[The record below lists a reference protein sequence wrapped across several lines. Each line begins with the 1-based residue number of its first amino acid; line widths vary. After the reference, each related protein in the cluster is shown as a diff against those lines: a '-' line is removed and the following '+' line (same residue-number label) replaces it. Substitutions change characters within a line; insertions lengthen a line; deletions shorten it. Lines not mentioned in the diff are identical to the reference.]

1 MFGEITSKCIHWK
14 QSPKKELP
22 QKKKTIEVVV
32 KLDSALLVP
41 GHLTPLQVGL
51 GQSQRLAKLR
61 HVTFLLLAPAFKAA
75 EFCDRG
81 RLRLEVES
89 LFLNKTYGCYF
100 PVLYLPSP
108 PVNDLSCLSKVE
120 LFRIKNC
127 N

>member
-1 MFGEITSKCIHWK
+1 MLGEITSKSIHWK

-22 QKKKTIEVVV
+22 QKKKKQS
-32 KLDSALLVP
+32 KLLYNWTRPFSF
-41 GHLTPLQVGL
+41 
-51 GQSQRLAKLR
+51 QRLAKLR

-81 RLRLEVES
+81 RLRLEVER
-89 LFLNKTYGCYF
+89 LFLNKTYGCYY